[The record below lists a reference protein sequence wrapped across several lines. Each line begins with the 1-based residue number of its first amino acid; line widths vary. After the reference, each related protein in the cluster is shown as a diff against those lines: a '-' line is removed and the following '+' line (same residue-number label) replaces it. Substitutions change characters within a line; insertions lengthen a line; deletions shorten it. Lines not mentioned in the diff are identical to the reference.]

1 MKHFRSIGESF
12 DKNIHQKENER
23 NGCEE
28 QKQKRARLQ
37 NQRRNLARNVQLFYE
52 YHEQISGI
60 EEELSKDF
68 EHDKQELK
76 ERLQSLL
83 TKQTEL
89 IKKREKVVL
98 ELLEVNIC
106 KEAIQRVYSVQEEK
120 LSQLE
125 ESFSGYL
132 HQRSV
137 LEGEKE
143 RLEKERESLKQKIA
157 KMKVW

>member
-1 MKHFRSIGESF
+1 M
-12 DKNIHQKENER
+12 
-23 NGCEE
+23 
-28 QKQKRARLQ
+28 
-37 NQRRNLARNVQLFYE
+37 
-52 YHEQISGI
+52 
-60 EEELSKDF
+60 
-68 EHDKQELK
+68 
-76 ERLQSLL
+76 
-83 TKQTEL
+83 
-89 IKKREKVVL
+89 
-98 ELLEVNIC
+98 NIC

>member
-1 MKHFRSIGESF
+1 M
-12 DKNIHQKENER
+12 
-23 NGCEE
+23 
-28 QKQKRARLQ
+28 
-37 NQRRNLARNVQLFYE
+37 
-52 YHEQISGI
+52 
-60 EEELSKDF
+60 
-68 EHDKQELK
+68 
-76 ERLQSLL
+76 QSLL

-98 ELLEVNIC
+98 EVLEVNIC

-120 LSQLE
+120 LRQLE
-125 ESFSGYL
+125 ESFAGYL